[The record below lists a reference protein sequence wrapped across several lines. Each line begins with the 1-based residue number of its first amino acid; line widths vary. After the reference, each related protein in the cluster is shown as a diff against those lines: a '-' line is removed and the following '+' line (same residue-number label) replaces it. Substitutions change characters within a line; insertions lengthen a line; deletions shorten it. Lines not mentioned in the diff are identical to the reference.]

1 MKRTLEPV
9 SPGEIL
15 LEEFMRPLGISQN
28 QLARDLGVNPAR
40 IHEIVHG
47 RRGISAETA
56 LRLSVYFKTSGLF
69 WLNLQTRYD
78 LKIAERTHGRTIK
91 KSVRPAARSAA

>member
-1 MKRTLEPV
+1 MTRKLSPI

-15 LEEFMRPLGISQN
+15 LEEFMNPLGLSQN

-40 IHEIVHG
+40 VHEIVHG
-47 RRGISAETA
+47 RRGVSAETA
-56 LRLSVYFKTSGLF
+56 LRLATYFRTTPEF

-78 LKIAERTHGRTIK
+78 LKVAERAHGSAIK
-91 KSVRPAARSAA
+91 KSVRPIAARAA

>member
-1 MKRTLEPV
+1 MAKKLYPI

-15 LEEFMRPLGISQN
+15 LEEFMNPLGLSQN

-40 IHEIVHG
+40 VHEIVRG

-56 LRLSVYFKTSGLF
+56 LRLATYFRTTPEF

-78 LKIAERTHGRTIK
+78 LKVAENSHGTAIM
-91 KSVRPAARSAA
+91 KSVRPIAARAA

>member
-1 MKRTLEPV
+1 MAKKLYPI

-15 LEEFMRPLGISQN
+15 LEEFMSPLGLSQN

-40 IHEIVHG
+40 VHEIVRG

-56 LRLSVYFKTSGLF
+56 LRLATYFRTSPEF

-78 LKIAERTHGRTIK
+78 LKVAENSHGTAIK
-91 KSVRPAARSAA
+91 KSVRPIAARAA